1 MLGIDV
7 SQEQLACA
15 LFDRPSER
23 FLWERPVPNTP
34 AGVRTL
40 LRATPPEVPW
50 VLEPTGR
57 YGLTAVRLAREA
69 GRTVLLAPPRKA
81 KAYLQSL
88 GTQAK
93 TDRLD
98 ARGLALFAATRTKAE
113 ALRPYP
119 LKTEDVER
127 LDQLLVARQGIVTAL
142 ASLKQRIVELPHA
155 APVLQEAVA
164 DLQAR
169 RAKLDEQIAALT
181 GKDGVFPAAAKL
193 RKVPGVG
200 PVIAAAAASRL
211 SSRAFEDGDSF
222 VAYIGLDVGVIR
234 SGKRAGERGLTK
246 QGDADLRRLFY
257 LAAASN
263 VRSRTSPFR
272 KQYERE
278 LAKGL
283 SKTAALNA
291 VARKIARVC
300 WSLVK
305 HDTDYD
311 PLRVHAP
318 APRNP
323 QPKDPTPEKS
333 A

>member
-7 SQEQLACA
+7 SKEQLACA
-15 LFDRPSER
+15 LFDRSAER
-23 FLWERPVPNTP
+23 FRWERAVPNTA

-40 LRATPPEVPW
+40 LRETPPEVPW

-57 YGLTAVRLAREA
+57 YGLTAARLARDA

-88 GTQAK
+88 GTRAK

-119 LKTEDVER
+119 LKSEDVER
-127 LDQLLVARQGIVTAL
+127 LDQLLAARRGVATAL
-142 ASLKQRIVELPHA
+142 TSLQQRVTELPHA
-155 APVLQEAVA
+155 ASVLQEAVA

-169 RAKLDEQIAALT
+169 RAELDRQIAALT
-181 GKDGVFPAAAKL
+181 GKDSAFPVATRL

-200 PVIAAAAASRL
+200 PLTAAAAASRL
-211 SSRAFEDGDSF
+211 TARDFADADAF
-222 VAYIGLDVGVIR
+222 VAFIGMDVGVIK

-263 VRSRTSPFR
+263 VRSSTSPFR

-305 HDTDYD
+305 HDAEYD

-318 APRNP
+318 APRTRRSA
-323 QPKDPTPEKS
+323 DLEPEKG